1 MNTFDKRKLVLDQL
15 KWLAIYLGIAFV
27 IAILLPFP
35 IDWLVAIPIFILINL
50 YRRMLF
56 FRKLNIQ
63 FKDKP
68 TIANLK
74 GIREFFKLVSRNPL
88 SQSDDSYRHV
98 KYFCM
103 KCGKEHNEISCPK
116 CGSKMKRV
124 G

>member
-1 MNTFDKRKLVLDQL
+1 MNDFDKRKLVLDQL
-15 KWLAIYLGIAFV
+15 KWLAVYMGIAFL

-35 IDWLVAIPIFILINL
+35 IDWFVAIPVFLLISL
-50 YRRMLF
+50 YRRKLF
-56 FRKLNIQ
+56 FKKLNMH

-68 TIANLK
+68 TSANLK
-74 GIREFFKLVSRNPL
+74 GIKEFFKLISHNPI
-88 SQSDDSYRHV
+88 SQSDDSYRRV

-124 G
+124 D